1 MNDWICG
8 GSAAQSV
15 AQSVQVSL
23 APKSRWKMDPCL
35 SQHDVGAWGGSLSET
50 RSSARSIGLLE
61 AQLCRKRVLLCTWS
75 GWHFGVQRGAIE
87 ARPCDRSFKY
97 ALTTSPSRCTR
108 GRRLEA
114 LTSVAGWVGM
124 CVFVSERMRLSLSLS
139 VCPSPSCG
147 PTKKRTQ
154 KRSGIGRTMRYLSL
168 GFPLL
173 PCETACPS
181 TRLHEGRS

>member
-23 APKSRWKMDPCL
+23 APESRWKMDPCL

-114 LTSVAGWVGM
+114 LTSVAGWVGV
-124 CVFVSERMRLSLSLS
+124 CVFVSERMRLSFSLSLS
-139 VCPSPSCG
+139 LSLL
-147 PTKKRTQ
+147 RDYQ
-154 KRSGIGRTMRYLSL
+154 KEDPKEERDWRTMRYLSL